1 MKPIGTIVEGPNG
14 LSMPESTARRIE
26 ELAGSLPKDFVYRRI
41 ARKSTE
47 FKLDAGER
55 TDVSVITT
63 DALDHDGEVV
73 LPGGIDWS
81 GYNRVV
87 TFAHRY
93 DQLPV
98 GSNWWMRARGNGLIA
113 KTHYPPRPAD
123 WGDAAPWLP
132 SAVLHLMQQP
142 VATCTGK
149 SIGFL
154 PLHIREATADE
165 RSRRPE
171 LAGVPIIDKAAGLEY
186 AVAPVPCNPEA
197 QMQAVAKGRELGV
210 IDEPLANLLMEMGAG
225 EGTAGPER
233 SRGEARR
240 HEGTEGRRG
249 ETDIGPAQ
257 EESNLMAI
265 GAEAESHGAFVRAMT
280 LRAALERQLSQL
292 RPEVVEQVQRQ
303 IRDVFCA
310 ATGRVC

>member
-1 MKPIGTIVEGPNG
+1 MKHKINGPIVEGPG
-14 LSMPESTARRIE
+14 GHQMPEGTARRIE
-26 ELAGSLPKDFVYRRI
+26 ELAGSLPKDFTYRRI
-41 ARKSTE
+41 ARKSDE
-47 FKLDAGER
+47 FRLDPGER

-98 GSNWWMRARGNGLIA
+98 GSNWWMRSRGNGLIA

-154 PLHIREATADE
+154 PLSIREATSEE
-165 RSRRPE
+165 RQRRPE

-197 QMQAVAKGRELGV
+197 QMQAVAKGREIGL
-210 IDEPLANLLMEMGAG
+210 IDEPLAALLLGVSQIKVESA
-225 EGTAGPER
+225 APIDVK
-233 SRGEARR
+233 S
-240 HEGTEGRRG
+240 
-249 ETDIGPAQ
+249 
-257 EESNLMAI
+257 EEIIEQNV
-265 GAEAESHGAFVRAMT
+265 GAFVRSAT
-280 LRAALERQLSQL
+280 LRAALERQLARL
-292 RPEVVEQVQRQ
+292 RPEVAQQVQQQ
-303 IRDVFCA
+303 IRDVFRGNGPRLL
-310 ATGRVC
+310 TTRSRSENRR

>member
-1 MKPIGTIVEGPNG
+1 MKTKHKDPIVEGPG
-14 LSMPESTARRIE
+14 GHRMPEGTARHIE
-26 ELAGSLPKDFVYRRI
+26 ALAESLPKDFVYRRI
-41 ARKSTE
+41 SRKSDE
-47 FKLDAGER
+47 FRLDPGER

-73 LPGGIDWS
+73 LPAGIDWS

-154 PLHIREATADE
+154 PLSIREATSEE
-165 RSRRPE
+165 RARRPE

-210 IDEPLANLLMEMGAG
+210 IDEPLGNLLMEMVGG
-225 EGTAGPER
+225 EV
-233 SRGEARR
+233 
-240 HEGTEGRRG
+240 
-249 ETDIGPAQ
+249 PAAQ
-257 EESNLMAI
+257 IIEVEQAAVI
-265 GAEAESHGAFVRAMT
+265 DEPDVAFVRAVT
-280 LRAALERQLSQL
+280 LRAALERQLAHL
-292 RPEVVEQVQRQ
+292 RPEVMQQVQRQ

-310 ATGRVC
+310 ATGRVS

>member
-1 MKPIGTIVEGPNG
+1 MRNKVIGPIVEGPGG
-14 LSMPESTARRIE
+14 LRMPELTARRIE
-26 ELAGSLPKDFVYRRI
+26 ALASKLPKDFTYRRM
-41 ARKSTE
+41 ARKSDE
-47 FKLDAGER
+47 FRLDPGER

-63 DALDHDGEVV
+63 DALDRDGEVV

-87 TFAHRY
+87 TFSHRY

-113 KTHYPPRPAD
+113 KTHYPAKPAD
-123 WGDAAPWLP
+123 WGDATPWLP

-154 PLHIREATADE
+154 PLNIREANSEE

-186 AVAPVPCNPEA
+186 AVAPVPCNPDA
-197 QMQAVAKGRELGV
+197 QMQAVAKGRELGL
-210 IDEPLANLLMEMGAG
+210 IDESFARMLV
-225 EGTAGPER
+225 EGDEIAEPNDAMFIR
-233 SRGEARR
+233 
-240 HEGTEGRRG
+240 
-249 ETDIGPAQ
+249 PA
-257 EESNLMAI
+257 
-265 GAEAESHGAFVRAMT
+265 T
-280 LRAALERQLSQL
+280 LRSALEQQLARM
-292 RPEVVEQVQRQ
+292 RPAIAQQVHQQ

>member
-1 MKPIGTIVEGPNG
+1 MKHKINGPIVEGPG
-14 LSMPESTARRIE
+14 GHRMPEQTARRIE
-26 ELAGSLPKDFVYRRI
+26 ELAGKLPKDFVYRRI
-41 ARKSTE
+41 ARKSDE
-47 FKLDAGER
+47 FRLDAGER

-98 GSNWWMRARGNGLIA
+98 GSNWWMRSRGNALIA

-123 WGDAAPWLP
+123 WGEAAPWLP

-154 PLHIREATADE
+154 PLSIREATPEE
-165 RSRRPE
+165 RQRRPE
-171 LAGVPIIDKAAGLEY
+171 LAGVPMIDKAAGLEY

-197 QMQAVAKGRELGV
+197 QMEAVAKGREIGL
-210 IDEPLANLLMEMGAG
+210 IDEPLAELLMEMSQI
-225 EGTAGPER
+225 EQKIDLP
-233 SRGEARR
+233 
-240 HEGTEGRRG
+240 
-249 ETDIGPAQ
+249 P
-257 EESNLMAI
+257 
-265 GAEAESHGAFVRAMT
+265 EAEKEEIEEPGAPFVRSAT
-280 LRAALERQLSQL
+280 LRAALERQLARL
-292 RPEVVEQVQRQ
+292 RPEVAQQVQRQ

-310 ATGRVC
+310 ATGRIC

>member
-1 MKPIGTIVEGPNG
+1 MKALAAIRCLRALPGASKNWPAIC
-14 LSMPESTARRIE
+14 RRISSIGG
-26 ELAGSLPKDFVYRRI
+26 L
-41 ARKSTE
+41 RKSDE
-47 FKLDAGER
+47 FRLDPGER

-98 GSNWWMRARGNGLIA
+98 GSNWWMRSRGNGLIA

-123 WGDAAPWLP
+123 WGEGAPWLP

-154 PLHIREATADE
+154 PLSIREATAEE
-165 RSRRPE
+165 RQRRPE

-197 QMQAVAKGRELGV
+197 QMQAVAKGREIGL
-210 IDEPLANLLMEMGAG
+210 IDEPLATLLLEMSAVQKS
-225 EGTAGPER
+225 PQP
-233 SRGEARR
+233 
-240 HEGTEGRRG
+240 
-249 ETDIGPAQ
+249 PAQ
-257 EESNLMAI
+257 GEVTPQEIIEEES
-265 GAEAESHGAFVRAMT
+265 GAFVRSAT
-280 LRAALERQLSQL
+280 LRTALERQLARLQ
-292 RPEVVEQVQRQ
+292 PEVAQQVRQQ